1 MNSTSISLLNGGY
14 FNYAAPEE
22 SKYDIT
28 DIARGLSHTA
38 RFSGQTVRP
47 YYVAQHCY
55 LVSKMVEP
63 EHALAA
69 LLHDGAE
76 SFMAD
81 VPSPLKRMLPGYIE
95 LEHRAEADMC
105 KRFGVQF
112 PFHPSIKEADIRV
125 FLAER
130 RDMQPCV
137 KEKCYEG
144 YEPYEK
150 NIIAWDSHMSY
161 IYFMRR
167 FDELTKGR
175 KK

>member
-1 MNSTSISLLNGGY
+1 MNSTSISLLKGGFFDY
-14 FNYAAPEE
+14 KSPERSQYTIE
-22 SKYDIT
+22 

-38 RFSGQTVRP
+38 RFSGQTDRV
-47 YYVAQHCY
+47 YTVAQHCV
-55 LVSKMVEP
+55 LVSKLVP
-63 EHALAA
+63 FEHALEG
-69 LLHDGAE
+69 LLHDGVEA
-76 SFMAD
+76 FMAD

-105 KRFGVQF
+105 KRFGIKF

-137 KEKCYEG
+137 KEICYEG
-144 YEPYEK
+144 YEPCTNK
-150 NIIAWDSHMSY
+150 IIAWDSHMSY

-167 FDELTKGR
+167 FEELIKE